1 MDAIDK
7 IAKDMNE
14 FMVKYPFLQ
23 TKRPSNRYQ
32 LRKKNVAKQIE

>member
-14 FMVKYPFLQ
+14 FMVKYPFFANK
-23 TKRPSNRYQ
+23 TSF
-32 LRKKNVAKQIE
+32 KQVSA